1 MWLFPN
7 GKELDACSTD
17 LSRAWRSK
25 KKWYFL
31 FDACE
36 ADLLLNYHSIY
47 NPEYSRETWIDN
59 IAYPHIL
66 H

>member
-1 MWLFPN
+1 MGRNWKHAQQISAES
-7 GKELDACSTD
+7 GAV
-17 LSRAWRSK
+17 K
-25 KKWYFL
+25 KIWYFL